1 MCCCTV
7 QHWLPGFGGSNCCGH
22 HAAAEPAKK
31 QKIAT
36 TPDITITNQANIS
49 TGDRRTT
56 ALPLA

>member
-1 MCCCTV
+1 
-7 QHWLPGFGGSNCCGH
+7 LGEAI
-22 HAAAEPAKK
+22 AAGITRLLSLLRNRRSPPRST
-31 QKIAT
+31 I